1 MTKKYKN
8 MGRLVKD
15 FKRFPHTCRIC
26 TVGEPTPFSD
36 GEEIVVWEGVCRKE
50 LMSSGTGH
58 DYVIKADYRV
68 QLGKVENGKE
78 VGAIVEGI
86 LAGMVVTV
94 TDLQGTH
101 ELTVKDA
108 YAGQLGTSV
117 FCDKANN

>member
-1 MTKKYKN
+1 
-8 MGRLVKD
+8 MGKLGKD
-15 FKRFPHTCRIC
+15 FKRFPHTCSIC

-36 GEEIVVWEGVCRKE
+36 GEEITVWEGVCRKE
-50 LMSSGTGH
+50 LMSSGEGR
-58 DYVIKADYRV
+58 DSVIKADYRL

-78 VGAIVEGI
+78 VGAIVGGI
-86 LAGMVVTV
+86 LPGMSVTL

-101 ELTVKDA
+101 ELAVKDA